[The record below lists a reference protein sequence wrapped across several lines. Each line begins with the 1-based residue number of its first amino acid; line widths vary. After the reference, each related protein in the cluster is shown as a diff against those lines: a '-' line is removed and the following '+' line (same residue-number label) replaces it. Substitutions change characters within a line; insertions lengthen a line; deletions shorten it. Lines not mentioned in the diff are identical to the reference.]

1 MISKG
6 ILDRASAYIQN
17 EQLVRPYFVLLI
29 GVISVAFAAIFI
41 RLAEAHPLV
50 IATYRLSLAA
60 LVLAPIAWFK
70 ARQELLR
77 LTRKQVILA
86 VISGAFLALHFAL
99 WIWSLSYT
107 TITSSVVLVTSSPIF
122 VAVASY
128 LLFREKITRWI
139 ISGIIV
145 SIIGAII
152 IGFNSWQLGGTSVRG
167 SILALLGAMAV
178 AGYLLIGR
186 KLRQS
191 MGLLSYIF
199 LTYSSSAVFLLIT
212 SLARG
217 AILFDYSG
225 ETYLMFILLALIP
238 QLIGH
243 SALNWSLRF
252 VPATMVTVAVLGEPV
267 GATILGFFILK
278 EVPTIIELIG
288 GALILS
294 GIAIAFS
301 KNNETS

>member
-1 MISKG
+1 
-6 ILDRASAYIQN
+6 
-17 EQLVRPYFVLLI
+17 
-29 GVISVAFAAIFI
+29 
-41 RLAEAHPLV
+41 
-50 IATYRLSLAA
+50 
-60 LVLAPIAWFK
+60 
-70 ARQELLR
+70 
-77 LTRKQVILA
+77 
-86 VISGAFLALHFAL
+86 
-99 WIWSLSYT
+99 LSYT

-122 VAVASY
+122 VAIASY
-128 LLFREKITRWI
+128 LLFREKITRRI

-152 IGFNSWQLGGTSVRG
+152 IGFNSWQLGGTSVHG
-167 SILALLGAMAV
+167 SILALSGAVAV

-199 LTYSSSAVFLLIT
+199 LTYSSAAVFLLIT

-225 ETYLMFILLALIP
+225 ETYLMFILLALVP

-252 VPATMVTVAVLGEPV
+252 VPATMVTIAVLGEPV

-294 GIAIAFS
+294 GIIIAFS
-301 KNNETS
+301 KKTETS

>member
-1 MISKG
+1 MKS
-6 ILDRASAYIQN
+6 
-17 EQLVRPYFVLLI
+17 YFVLLI
-29 GVISVAFAAIFI
+29 GVIAVAFAAIFI

-60 LVLAPIAWFK
+60 LVLAPLAWFK

-77 LTRKQVILA
+77 LTRKQIILA
-86 VISGAFLALHFAL
+86 IISGAFLALHFAL

-122 VAVASY
+122 VAVTSY
-128 LLFREKITRWI
+128 LLFRERITRRI

-145 SIIGAII
+145 SIIGAVI
-152 IGFNSWQLGGTSVRG
+152 IGFNSWQLGGTSVHG
-167 SILALLGAMAV
+167 SILALSGAGAV

-199 LTYSSSAVFLLIT
+199 LTYSSAAVFLLIT

-225 ETYLMFILLALIP
+225 ETYLMFVLLAVIP

-252 VPATMVTVAVLGEPV
+252 VPATMVTIAVLGEPV
-267 GATILGFFILK
+267 GATILGFFILN

-301 KNNETS
+301 KKTETS

>member
-1 MISKG
+1 MK
-6 ILDRASAYIQN
+6 
-17 EQLVRPYFVLLI
+17 PYFVLLI

-60 LVLAPIAWFK
+60 LVLAPVAWFK

-86 VISGAFLALHFAL
+86 IISGAFLALHFAL

-122 VAVASY
+122 VAIASY
-128 LLFREKITRWI
+128 LLFREKITRRI

-152 IGFNSWQLGGTSVRG
+152 IGFNSWQLGGTSVHG
-167 SILALLGAMAV
+167 SILALSGAVAV

-199 LTYSSSAVFLLIT
+199 LTYSSAAVFLLIT

-225 ETYLMFILLALIP
+225 ETYLMFILLALVP

-252 VPATMVTVAVLGEPV
+252 VPATMVTIAVLGEPV

-294 GIAIAFS
+294 GIIIAFS
-301 KNNETS
+301 KKTETS

>member
-1 MISKG
+1 M
-6 ILDRASAYIQN
+6 
-17 EQLVRPYFVLLI
+17 LLI

-86 VISGAFLALHFAL
+86 IISGVFLALHFAL

-122 VAVASY
+122 VAIASY
-128 LLFREKITRWI
+128 LLFREKITRRI

-145 SIIGAII
+145 SIVGAII
-152 IGFNSWQLGGTSVRG
+152 IGFNSWQLGGTSIHG
-167 SILALLGAMAV
+167 SILALSGAVAV

-199 LTYSSSAVFLLIT
+199 LTYSSAAVFLLIT
-212 SLARG
+212 SIARG
-217 AILFDYSG
+217 AYLFDYSG

-252 VPATMVTVAVLGEPV
+252 VPATMVTIAVLGEPV

-301 KNNETS
+301 KKTGTS

>member
-1 MISKG
+1 MK
-6 ILDRASAYIQN
+6 
-17 EQLVRPYFVLLI
+17 PYFVLLI
-29 GVISVAFAAIFI
+29 GVIAVAFAAIFI

-60 LVLAPIAWFK
+60 LVLAPLAWFK

-77 LTRKQVILA
+77 LTRKQIILA
-86 VISGAFLALHFAL
+86 IISGAFLALHFAL

-122 VAVASY
+122 VAVTSY
-128 LLFREKITRWI
+128 LLFRERITRRI

-145 SIIGAII
+145 SIIGAVI
-152 IGFNSWQLGGTSVRG
+152 IGFNSWQLGGTSVHG
-167 SILALLGAMAV
+167 SILALSGAGAV

-199 LTYSSSAVFLLIT
+199 LTYSSAAVFLLIT

-225 ETYLMFILLALIP
+225 ETYLMFVLLAVIP

-252 VPATMVTVAVLGEPV
+252 VPATMVTIAVLGEPV
-267 GATILGFFILK
+267 GATILGFFILN

-301 KNNETS
+301 KKTETS

>member
-1 MISKG
+1 MK
-6 ILDRASAYIQN
+6 
-17 EQLVRPYFVLLI
+17 PYFVLLI

-60 LVLAPIAWFK
+60 LVLAPVAWFK

-86 VISGAFLALHFAL
+86 IISGAFLALLFAL

-122 VAVASY
+122 VAIASY
-128 LLFREKITRWI
+128 LLFREKITRRI

-152 IGFNSWQLGGTSVRG
+152 IGFNSWQLGGTSVHG
-167 SILALLGAMAV
+167 SILALSGAVAV

-199 LTYSSSAVFLLIT
+199 LTYSSAAVFLLIT

-225 ETYLMFILLALIP
+225 ETYLMFILLALVP

-252 VPATMVTVAVLGEPV
+252 VPATMVTIAVLGEPV

-294 GIAIAFS
+294 GIIIAFS
-301 KNNETS
+301 KKTETS